1 MTMESNDEKDLK
13 DDAPE
18 TEDQAPG
25 NGADSNASAAEPVA
39 QIKPEQETAE
49 RRLLYMAAEFEN
61 TKKRLLRDS
70 ENSVKFANE
79 KIIRDLLPIVSLFD
93 RALTA
98 AEVVKK
104 NPETKPDVQN
114 FILGV
119 EMTHRELT
127 LTLERF
133 GVEWIGKKGEKF
145 NPERHEAITQI
156 EAPDAEPDSVVQ
168 VLDRGCLLSGRLI
181 QPAKVVVAKA
191 KQEA

>member
-1 MTMESNDEKDLK
+1 MTMEDNKNSNEPAEDPKE
-13 DDAPE
+13 AP
-18 TEDQAPG
+18 A
-25 NGADSNASAAEPVA
+25 NGAEKSAAAEPTP
-39 QIKPEQETAE
+39 ITKPAEETAE

-79 KIIRDLLPIVSLFD
+79 RLVRDLLPIVSLFD
-93 RALTA
+93 RALSA
-98 AEVVKK
+98 ADIAKK

-114 FILGV
+114 FITGV

-145 NPERHEAITQI
+145 NPERHEAISQI
-156 EAPDAEPDSVVQ
+156 EAPDAEPESVVQ
-168 VLDRGCLLSGRLI
+168 VLDRGCLMSGRLI